1 MKTIIISA
9 AILGLALISCKKNKE
24 EEQEEAFVGGI
35 TITTPAESDTVSGN
49 YSVLTGS
56 ITGNMTLHGY
66 HVVLYK
72 TSDNSVITEYEVDE
86 HATGFTLSDT
96 INYNVSA
103 ITPVRLKVESAYNH
117 EGDLTTKEVNYVIQP

>member
-9 AILGLALISCKKNKE
+9 VILGLALISCKKNKE

-35 TITTPAESDTVSGN
+35 TITTPAENDTVSGN
-49 YSVLTGS
+49 YSILTGN
-56 ITGNMTLHGY
+56 IHGNLSLHGY

-72 TSDNSVITEYEVDE
+72 ASDNSVITEYEIDD
-86 HATGFTLSDT
+86 HSTSITLNDT
-96 INYNVSA
+96 INYTVSA

-117 EGDLTTKEVNYVIQP
+117 EGDMTTKEVNYVIQP